1 MALVYKGHLT
11 LFYLNP
17 SAGATNTSQAKHNT
31 DLITYETEQQVSQY
45 CAQALFGFD
54 YKTLEGTKHIVV
66 LFDPGFRLN
75 LYLPDVLS
83 QSKQEVVCLC

>member
-31 DLITYETEQQVSQY
+31 DLITDETEQ
-45 CAQALFGFD
+45 
-54 YKTLEGTKHIVV
+54 
-66 LFDPGFRLN
+66 
-75 LYLPDVLS
+75 
-83 QSKQEVVCLC
+83 